1 MLAVGHSDGTI
12 AFWALEDEDHPL
24 YLRTLDDEDD
34 VFAVDITRVEEATE
48 AKKESGASERLFE
61 IREPIFKLAWSGFP
75 NSSDPRGGDTVLT
88 ILGGLTPDSPQGL
101 TTFLLPPLNPPA
113 PPDDVPQS
121 PSEPLH
127 PVIRRAMQESLFP
140 VDSHTYHSPGA
151 VQDFLLIPRASPHF
165 SGTWD
170 PRAILLLSDNALDPV
185 SSTRVVDAFEFPPPS
200 FVASLMEPTTP
211 GAADMDDPSVA
222 LNQELATALE
232 SMALSSDP
240 RPLRLPWAFWTVAGG
255 ALFKVDKEAYG
266 KLKGESIDDALPIT
280 GGKAWVEDTE
290 GQLKLMKVSCS
301 QRVANRR
308 Q

>member
-1 MLAVGHSDGTI
+1 MET
-12 AFWALEDEDHPL
+12 
-24 YLRTLDDEDD
+24 
-34 VFAVDITRVEEATE
+34 
-48 AKKESGASERLFE
+48 KKASGAPKPLPE

-101 TTFLLPPLNPPA
+101 TTFLLPPLCPPA

-127 PVIRRAMQESLFP
+127 PAVRRAMQESLFP
-140 VDSHTYHSPGA
+140 LDSHTYHSPGA
-151 VQDFLLIPRASPHF
+151 VQDFLLISRASPHF
-165 SGTWD
+165 AGTWD
-170 PRAILLLSDNALDPV
+170 PRAILLLSDSALDPA
-185 SSTRVVDAFEFPPPS
+185 SGTRVVDAFEFPPPA

-211 GAADMDDPSVA
+211 SAADNMDDPSVA

-232 SMALSSDP
+232 SMALSADP
-240 RPLRLPWAFWTVAGG
+240 RPLRLPWPFWAVAGG

-266 KLKGESIDDALPIT
+266 RLKEISIDDALPIR

-290 GQLKLMKVSCS
+290 GQMKLMKVGRIRGS
-301 QRVANRR
+301 QLTTGSM
-308 Q
+308 